1 MIPKVRT
8 CRGDKV
14 LELAITIACSISFN
28 RNQVRHG
35 QSCQSAAVILRKA
48 RSLIDE
54 FQVANFRPSLPIVKE
69 MEIWVN
75 PKPPWYKVNID
86 GAVFQQ

>member
-1 MIPKVRT
+1 M
-8 CRGDKV
+8 

-35 QSCQSAAVILRKA
+35 QSCQSAAVILR
-48 RSLIDE
+48 SLIDE

-69 MEIWVN
+69 VEIWVN